1 MDEHPEGQWL
11 SYREAAERLG
21 TTRGAVAKRAKR
33 RGWLRR
39 PGNRPGSE
47 TAVLVPVDALTRAH
61 AMSPQADAIRRL
73 SEAVEGLTV
82 MLAAERAERVEAQRQ
97 LAEAQRALQQSQ
109 EQLAELQQQFE
120 APRAR
125 VATSAPRAVP
135 KELERLTASM
145 LTAERRVRELAE
157 RVEAQRAIGTPPQLL
172 SRLAP
177 TTETPAP
184 KKRAWWKRLFG
195 KRPPF
200 KPRQPLAGR

>member
-47 TAVLVPVDALTRAH
+47 TAVLVPVDALIQSR
-61 AMSPQADAIRRL
+61 AMSPQAEAIRSL
-73 SEAVEGLTV
+73 SEAVERLTV
-82 MLAAERAERVEAQRQ
+82 MLAAEQAERAEAQRQ

-109 EQLAELQQQFE
+109 EQLAELRQQLE

-125 VATSAPRAVP
+125 DATSTSRAVP
-135 KELERLTASM
+135 KELERLTTSM
-145 LTAERRVRELAE
+145 LAAERRVRELGE
-157 RVEAQRAIGTPPQLL
+157 RVEAQRAVGERPQLL

-177 TTETPAP
+177 AAEAPAP
-184 KKRAWWKRLFG
+184 EKLAWWKRLLG
-195 KRPPF
+195 KRS
-200 KPRQPLAGR
+200 AS